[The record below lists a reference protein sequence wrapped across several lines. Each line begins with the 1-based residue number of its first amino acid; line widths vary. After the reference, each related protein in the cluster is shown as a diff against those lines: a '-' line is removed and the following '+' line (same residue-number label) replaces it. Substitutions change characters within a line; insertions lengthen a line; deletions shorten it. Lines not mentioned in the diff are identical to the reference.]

1 MNQPSLLSDLDSL
14 TEPSLESLNDH
25 HRQQQQLQRHHQQQ
39 HQQPI
44 LSTRAT
50 NAGSSFPSI
59 EDEMLLLRLIDM
71 QSSGSG
77 GSSSHHY
84 PGGSSSAV
92 MQQQQQ
98 LPRPPARTGSGIVGR
113 RYEALLL
120 ESCSFAKLEMNPFCI
135 YLFSAGILRAFPPE
149 RAKRNQ
155 SCPQP
160 SPRSTRGRALENDS
174 DPRGE
179 PSPQVATRQPPR
191 HPEYWR
197 EIQIL
202 PGQ

>member
-92 MQQQQQ
+92 MQQQQ

>member
-92 MQQQQQ
+92 MQQQQ

-120 ESCSFAKLEMNPFCI
+120 ESSSFAKLEMNPFCI